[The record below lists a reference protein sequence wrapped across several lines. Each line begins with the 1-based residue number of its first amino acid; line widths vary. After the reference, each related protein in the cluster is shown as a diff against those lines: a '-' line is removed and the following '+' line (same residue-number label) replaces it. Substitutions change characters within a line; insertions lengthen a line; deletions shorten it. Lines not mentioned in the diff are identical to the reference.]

1 MESVVLFYKKQDKK
15 VSSAA
20 RTIQRILRKKCKVTL
35 LESSSKLKA
44 VPAGRQGKFDMM
56 LAVGGDG
63 TILRGARA
71 AAPAGI
77 PILGV
82 NLGKIGF
89 LSEIRLGE
97 VSSAV
102 SKVISGNYDLDE
114 RMMIKAEVFRNRKKI
129 ASMVALNDMVISK
142 SGIARL
148 IKFTMSVDGEVVR
161 DHNADGIIISTPTG
175 STAYN
180 LSVGG
185 PIVYPIHP
193 MFIISAICPYNMSDR
208 SLVIAARRDLR
219 LVEISIRINL
229 TPGQGGGVL
238 MTADGQQVISL
249 KANDEVVFKEAPFK
263 TKFIR
268 LKRYHF
274 FRVLKE
280 KLNWS

>member
-1 MESVVLFYKKQDKK
+1 MEKVVLFYKKQDKNIA
-15 VSSAA
+15 SAA
-20 RTIQRILRKKCKVTL
+20 ARIRKLLKGKCKLTL
-35 LESSSKLKA
+35 LQSTSKL
-44 VPAGRQGKFDMM
+44 RDKFDIMI
-56 LAVGGDG
+56 AVGGDG
-63 TILRGARA
+63 TILRGSRA
-71 AAPAGI
+71 AAPFGI

-89 LSEIRLGE
+89 LSEIKLDE
-97 VSSAV
+97 VSSA
-102 SKVISGNYDLDE
+102 ISNVLSGSYELDE
-114 RMMIKAEVFRNRKKI
+114 RMMIKAEVFRKKRKVASI
-129 ASMVALNDMVISK
+129 AALNDIVISK

-148 IKFTMSVDGEVVR
+148 IKFTMSVDGELVR
-161 DHNADGIIISTPTG
+161 DHNADGVIISTPTG

-193 MFIISAICPYNMSDR
+193 LFIISAICPYNMSDR
-208 SLVIAARRDLR
+208 SLVIAARRDLK
-219 LVEISIRINL
+219 LVEISIKINSE
-229 TPGQGGGVL
+229 PGQGGGVL
-238 MTADGQQVISL
+238 MTADGQEIITL
-249 KANDEVVFKEAPFK
+249 KADDEIVFTEAPFK

>member
-1 MESVVLFYKKQDKK
+1 MYKVVLFYKKQDKNIA
-15 VSSAA
+15 SAA
-20 RTIQRILRKKCKVTL
+20 KKIQNILRGKCSVVL
-35 LESSSKLKA
+35 LESQSRLN
-44 VPAGRQGKFDMM
+44 GRFDLMI
-56 LAVGGDG
+56 AVGGDG

-71 AAPAGI
+71 ASPYGI

-89 LSEIRLGE
+89 LSEIRLNE
-97 VSSAV
+97 VGSSV
-102 SKVISGNYDLDE
+102 SKVLKGNYELDE
-114 RMMIKAEVFRNRKKI
+114 RMMIRAEIFRKKRKI
-129 ASMVALNDMVISK
+129 ASMAALNDIVISK

-219 LVEISIRINL
+219 LVEISIRINK
-229 TPGQGGGVL
+229 TQGEGGGVL
-238 MTADGQQVISL
+238 MTADGQ
-249 KANDEVVFKEAPFK
+249 EVVQLKSDDEIVFREAPYK

-268 LKRYHF
+268 LTKYRF

-280 KLNWS
+280 KLNWN